1 MLVFKIFWVSSQ
13 FLGFTLTALKTYPCT
28 RFYENLKD
36 RTPARF
42 SLLTALGFGAS
53 VAFFGTFA
61 AFGFLTF
68 GSSAQGMVLNNY
80 ASTDVLATAARFA
93 ILASMVFG
101 YPLTFVSFRDGSLEL
116 AGLKNMSRRSL
127 DVFTCAVLAVLTL
140 VASHVRNLGLV
151 CAMGGAILGSA
162 IIYIAPCAAFL
173 GATGQKLASG
183 ELTPDSWGKGKLAL
197 ERNLN
202 RGGVALGIAFA
213 VIGTMVSL
221 GKG

>member
-1 MLVFKIFWVSSQ
+1 MYP
-13 FLGFTLTALKTYPCT
+13 LTPPTHLTPV

-42 SLLTALGFGAS
+42 AVLTALGFGAS
-53 VAFFGTFA
+53 VAFFGAFA

-80 ASTDVLATAARFA
+80 ASTDALATAARVA

-116 AGLKNMSRRSL
+116 AGLKNVSRKHL
-127 DVFTCAVLAVLTL
+127 DYFTCAVLACLTC
-140 VASHVRNLGLV
+140 VACNVRNLGLV
-151 CAMGGAILGSA
+151 SAVGGAILGSA

-173 GATGQKLASG
+173 GATSQRLASG
-183 ELTPDSWGKGKLAL
+183 ALTPDSWGKGKLAL
-197 ERNLN
+197 ERTLN
-202 RGGVALGIAFA
+202 RGGVGLGLAFA
-213 VIGTMVSL
+213 VIGAVVSL
-221 GKG
+221 SKGH